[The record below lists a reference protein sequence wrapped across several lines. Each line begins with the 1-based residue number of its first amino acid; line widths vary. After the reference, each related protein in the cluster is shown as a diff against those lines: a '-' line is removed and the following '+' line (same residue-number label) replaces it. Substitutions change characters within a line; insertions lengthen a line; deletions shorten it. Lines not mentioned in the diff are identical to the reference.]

1 MGKMNRLI
9 GIRNYKN
16 RNSDPNI
23 SLKDFKL
30 VTVTAYYDTSSHYQQ
45 NVQSCNGFFYQK
57 GEQTYL
63 VTCTHLIFDQWQSV
77 NGVQAD
83 KVKIFISNN
92 DYFSRYFDVMI
103 AKVSEKF
110 SKYAINN
117 FEKSPVKEVS
127 VKYIDPLSNN
137 SVEKKAE
144 YVDKIA
150 SSMHLGAI
158 NFKLNKGSSG
168 SPVLSKN
175 NKIVGMVTSADD
187 FYQNMTL
194 CIPFTTINEL
204 IKEYNQPLK
213 YLGFETNLVN
223 SSWLTSIPYNI
234 SKDLSNNSLGELVLN
249 SDISKINPFDL
260 ITKVNGKL
268 VGIKGSRTI
277 NLALENQSKDSLSVE
292 GFKISQSFR
301 DKYCAYPRDLIYSKK
316 EDIFDTKFYYEEKKI
331 KGNTL
336 RLDSVEY
343 LKENTY

>member
-1 MGKMNRLI
+1 D
-9 GIRNYKN
+9 Y
-16 RNSDPNI
+16 
-23 SLKDFKL
+23 
-30 VTVTAYYDTSSHYQQ
+30 
-45 NVQSCNGFFYQK
+45 
-57 GEQTYL
+57 
-63 VTCTHLIFDQWQSV
+63 
-77 NGVQAD
+77 
-83 KVKIFISNN
+83 
-92 DYFSRYFDVMI
+92 YFSRYFDVMI

-158 NFKLNKGSSG
+158 NFKLNQGSSG

-268 VGIKGSRTI
+268 VGVKGSRTI
-277 NLALENQSKDSLSVE
+277 NLALKNQSKDSL
-292 GFKISQSFR
+292 
-301 DKYCAYPRDLIYSKK
+301 
-316 EDIFDTKFYYEEKKI
+316 
-331 KGNTL
+331 N
-336 RLDSVEY
+336 
-343 LKENTY
+343 